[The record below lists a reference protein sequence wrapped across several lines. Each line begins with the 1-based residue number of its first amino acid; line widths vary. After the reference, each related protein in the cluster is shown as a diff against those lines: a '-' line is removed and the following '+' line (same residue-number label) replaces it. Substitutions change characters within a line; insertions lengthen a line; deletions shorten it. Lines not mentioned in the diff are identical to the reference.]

1 MKLYKFPAQAKV
13 DRLISKNKFY
23 EQGKANTKIEQLFV
37 DQVENIRWAYK
48 LASSTIHLQ
57 DQEDLKEIQI
67 FRVKSRVTDLDVSIL
82 SFIDKLILTP
92 IIFEV
97 VYQDKVKV
105 FATYKR
111 LNQVD
116 KAKAVIGQYYASDWL
131 DDAGRVELPLYLNL
145 ADLYEHFLTQ
155 LLPIASSEDLENDD
169 EPVSIELKLQKAQ
182 QIEALQKQI
191 KKLESKLRNE
201 KQFNKKVQYNDS
213 LRKLRDEYK
222 KLKKWYLVKQIS
234 KCH

>member
-1 MKLYKFPAQAKV
+1 MKLYKFPQQAKV
-13 DRLISKNKFY
+13 DRLIPKNKFY

-67 FRVKSRVTDLDVSIL
+67 FRVKSRVEDLDVSIL

-105 FATYKR
+105 VATYKR
-111 LNQVD
+111 LNQSN
-116 KAKAVIGQYYASDWL
+116 KTKAVIGQYYASEWL
-131 DDAGRVELPLYLNL
+131 EDHDRIELPIYLKL
-145 ADLYEHFLTQ
+145 ADLYEHFIAQ
-155 LLPIASSEDLENDD
+155 ILPIALSKDQENDN
-169 EPVSIELKLQKAQ
+169 ESVSIELQLQKSQ
-182 QIEALQKQI
+182 QLESLQKQ
-191 KKLESKLRNE
+191 LNQLQSKLRNE
-201 KQFNKKVQYNDS
+201 RQFNRRVELN
-213 LRKLRDEYK
+213 
-222 KLKKWYLVKQIS
+222 KQLQNLQLQINRI
-234 KCH
+234 H

>member
-1 MKLYKFPAQAKV
+1 MKLYKFPPQAKV
-13 DRLISKNKFY
+13 DRLIPKNKFY

-67 FRVKSRVTDLDVSIL
+67 FRVKSRVEDLDVSIL

-105 FATYKR
+105 VATYKR
-111 LNQVD
+111 LNLAD
-116 KAKAVIGQYYASDWL
+116 KTKAVIGQYYASEWL
-131 DDAGRVELPLYLNL
+131 EDHDRIELPLYLKL
-145 ADLYEHFLTQ
+145 ADLYEYFIAQ
-155 LLPIASSEDLENDD
+155 ILPITSSEDSGEDD
-169 EPVSIELKLQKAQ
+169 ESISIELKLQRAQ
-182 QIEALQKQI
+182 QLESLQKQLD
-191 KKLESKLRNE
+191 KLKSKLRTE
-201 KQFNKKVQYNDS
+201 KQFNRKVELNKHIHALESD
-213 LRKLRDEYK
+213 LNKL
-222 KLKKWYLVKQIS
+222 VN
-234 KCH
+234 

>member
-1 MKLYKFPAQAKV
+1 MKLYQFPQQAKV
-13 DRLISKNKFY
+13 NQLIPKNKFY

-67 FRVKSRVTDLDVSIL
+67 FRVKSRVEDLDVSIL

-105 FATYKR
+105 VASYKR
-111 LNQVD
+111 LSQAD
-116 KAKAVIGQYYASDWL
+116 KTKAVIGQYYASEWL
-131 DDAGRVELPLYLNL
+131 EDHDRIELPFYLKL
-145 ADLYEHFLTQ
+145 ADLYEHFSEQ
-155 LLPIASSEDLENDD
+155 LLPLAVSGEQHQDRESISLE
-169 EPVSIELKLQKAQ
+169 IKLQKAQ
-182 QIEALQKQI
+182 QLESLQKQLD
-191 KKLESKLRNE
+191 KLKSKLRNE
-201 KQFNKKVQYNDS
+201 KQFNRRVELN
-213 LRKLRDEYK
+213 
-222 KLKKWYLVKQIS
+222 KQLQNLQLQINRI
-234 KCH
+234 H

>member
-1 MKLYKFPAQAKV
+1 MKLYKFPQQAKV
-13 DRLISKNKFY
+13 DRLIPKNKFY

-67 FRVKSRVTDLDVSIL
+67 FRVKSRVEDLDVSIL

-105 FATYKR
+105 VATYKR
-111 LNQVD
+111 LNQAD
-116 KAKAVIGQYYASDWL
+116 KTKAVIGQYYASEWL
-131 DDAGRVELPLYLNL
+131 EDRDRVELPLYLKL
-145 ADLYEHFLTQ
+145 ADLYEHFIAQ
-155 LLPIASSEDLENDD
+155 ILPIALSQDQENDD
-169 EPVSIELKLQKAQ
+169 ESVSIELKLQKAQ
-182 QIEALQKQI
+182 QLESLQKQLD
-191 KKLESKLRNE
+191 KLKSKLRTE
-201 KQFNKKVQYNDS
+201 KQFNRKVELNKHIHALESD
-213 LRKLRDEYK
+213 LNKL
-222 KLKKWYLVKQIS
+222 VN
-234 KCH
+234 

>member
-1 MKLYKFPAQAKV
+1 MKLYQFPQQAKV
-13 DRLISKNKFY
+13 NQLIPKNKFY

-67 FRVKSRVTDLDVSIL
+67 FRVKSRVEDLDVSIL

-105 FATYKR
+105 VASYKR
-111 LNQVD
+111 LSQAD
-116 KAKAVIGQYYASDWL
+116 KTKAVIGQYYASEWL
-131 DDAGRVELPLYLNL
+131 VDHNRVELPLYLKL
-145 ADLYEHFLTQ
+145 ADLYEHFIAQ
-155 LLPIASSEDLENDD
+155 ILPIASSKDLENDD
-169 EPVSIELKLQKAQ
+169 ESVSIELQLQKAQ
-182 QIEALQKQI
+182 QLQSLQKQLD
-191 KKLESKLRNE
+191 KLKSKLRNE
-201 KQFNKKVQYNDS
+201 KQFNRRVELN
-213 LRKLRDEYK
+213 
-222 KLKKWYLVKQIS
+222 KQLQDLQLQINRI
-234 KCH
+234 H

>member
-1 MKLYKFPAQAKV
+1 MKLYKFPQQAKV
-13 DRLISKNKFY
+13 DRLIPKNKFY

-67 FRVKSRVTDLDVSIL
+67 FRVKSRVEDLDVSIL

-105 FATYKR
+105 VATYKR
-111 LNQVD
+111 LNQAD
-116 KAKAVIGQYYASDWL
+116 KTKAVIGQYYASEWL
-131 DDAGRVELPLYLNL
+131 EDHDRVELPLYLKL
-145 ADLYEHFLTQ
+145 ADLYEHFIEQ
-155 LLPIASSEDLENDD
+155 LLPIPQVDGVSVKDNQTIQEKLHLAEQLESLEKQIAQLKSKMKRDQQFNRKVLLNQKIIDLE
-169 EPVSIELKLQKAQ
+169 
-182 QIEALQKQI
+182 
-191 KKLESKLRNE
+191 
-201 KQFNKKVQYNDS
+201 
-213 LRKLRDEYK
+213 K
-222 KLKKWYLVKQIS
+222 KLKDCQE
-234 KCH
+234 

>member
-1 MKLYKFPAQAKV
+1 MKLYKFPPQAKV
-13 DRLISKNKFY
+13 DRLIPKNKFY

-67 FRVKSRVTDLDVSIL
+67 FRVKSRVEDLDVSIL

-105 FATYKR
+105 VATYKR
-111 LNQVD
+111 LNQSN
-116 KAKAVIGQYYASDWL
+116 KTKAVIGQYYASEWL
-131 DDAGRVELPLYLNL
+131 EDHDRIELPLYLKL
-145 ADLYEHFLTQ
+145 ADLYEHFIAQ
-155 LLPIASSEDLENDD
+155 ILPIALSKDQENDN
-169 EPVSIELKLQKAQ
+169 ESVSIELQLQKSQ
-182 QIEALQKQI
+182 QLESLQKQLD
-191 KKLESKLRNE
+191 KLKSKLRAE
-201 KQFNKKVQYNDS
+201 KQFNRKVELNKHIHALESD
-213 LRKLRDEYK
+213 LK
-222 KLKKWYLVKQIS
+222 KLVN
-234 KCH
+234 

>member
-1 MKLYKFPAQAKV
+1 MKIYKFPQQAKV
-13 DRLISKNKFY
+13 DRLIPKNKFY

-67 FRVKSRVTDLDVSIL
+67 FRVKSRVEDLDVSIL

-105 FATYKR
+105 VATYKR
-111 LNQVD
+111 LNQAD
-116 KAKAVIGQYYASDWL
+116 KTKTVIGQYYASEWL
-131 DDAGRVELPLYLNL
+131 EDHDRIELPLYLKL
-145 ADLYEHFLTQ
+145 ADLYEHFIAQ
-155 LLPIASSEDLENDD
+155 ILPITSSEDSGDDD
-169 EPVSIELKLQKAQ
+169 ESVSIELKLQKAQ
-182 QIEALQKQI
+182 QLESLQKQLD
-191 KKLESKLRNE
+191 KLKSKLRTE
-201 KQFNKKVQYNDS
+201 KQFNRRVEMNKKINLLS
-213 LRKLRDEYK
+213 DEINNLFK
-222 KLKKWYLVKQIS
+222 
-234 KCH
+234 

>member
-1 MKLYKFPAQAKV
+1 MKLYQFPQQAKV
-13 DRLISKNKFY
+13 NQLIPKNKFY

-67 FRVKSRVTDLDVSIL
+67 FRVKSRVEDLDVSIL

-105 FATYKR
+105 VASYKR
-111 LNQVD
+111 LSQAD
-116 KAKAVIGQYYASDWL
+116 KTKAVIGQYYASEWL
-131 DDAGRVELPLYLNL
+131 VDHNRVELPLYLKL
-145 ADLYEHFLTQ
+145 ADLYEHFIAQ
-155 LLPIASSEDLENDD
+155 ILPIASNKDLENDD
-169 EPVSIELKLQKAQ
+169 ESVSIELQLQKAQ
-182 QIEALQKQI
+182 QLESLQKQFDQ
-191 KKLESKLRNE
+191 LQSKLRNE
-201 KQFNKKVQYNDS
+201 RQFNRRVELN
-213 LRKLRDEYK
+213 
-222 KLKKWYLVKQIS
+222 KQLQNLQLQINRI
-234 KCH
+234 H

>member
-1 MKLYKFPAQAKV
+1 MKLYKFPQQAKV
-13 DRLISKNKFY
+13 NQLIPKNKFY

-67 FRVKSRVTDLDVSIL
+67 FRVKSRVEDLDVSIL

-105 FATYKR
+105 VASYKR
-111 LNQVD
+111 LSQAD
-116 KAKAVIGQYYASDWL
+116 KTKAVIGQYYASEWL
-131 DDAGRVELPLYLNL
+131 EDHNRVELPLYLKL
-145 ADLYEHFLTQ
+145 ADLYEHFIAQ
-155 LLPIASSEDLENDD
+155 ILPIASSKDLENDD
-169 EPVSIELKLQKAQ
+169 ESVSIELQLQKAQ
-182 QIEALQKQI
+182 QLESLQKQ
-191 KKLESKLRNE
+191 LAQLQSKLRNE
-201 KQFNKKVQYNDS
+201 RQFNRRVELN
-213 LRKLRDEYK
+213 
-222 KLKKWYLVKQIS
+222 KQLQNLQLQINRI
-234 KCH
+234 H

>member
-1 MKLYKFPAQAKV
+1 MKLYKFPPQAKV
-13 DRLISKNKFY
+13 DRLIPKNKFY

-67 FRVKSRVTDLDVSIL
+67 FRVKSRVEDLDVSIL

-105 FATYKR
+105 VATYKR
-111 LNQVD
+111 LNQAD
-116 KAKAVIGQYYASDWL
+116 KTKMVIGQYYASEWL
-131 DDAGRVELPLYLNL
+131 EDHDRVELPIYLKL
-145 ADLYEHFLTQ
+145 ADLYEHFIAQ
-155 LLPIASSEDLENDD
+155 ILPIALSKDQENDN
-169 EPVSIELKLQKAQ
+169 ESFSIELQLQKSQ
-182 QIEALQKQI
+182 QLESLQKQLD
-191 KKLESKLRNE
+191 KLKSKLRTE
-201 KQFNKKVQYNDS
+201 KQFNRKVELNKHIHALESD
-213 LRKLRDEYK
+213 LK
-222 KLKKWYLVKQIS
+222 KLVN
-234 KCH
+234 

>member
-1 MKLYKFPAQAKV
+1 MKLYKFPRQAKV
-13 DRLISKNKFY
+13 DRLIPKNKFY

-67 FRVKSRVTDLDVSIL
+67 FRVKSRVEDLDVSIL

-105 FATYKR
+105 VATYKR
-111 LNQVD
+111 LNQAD
-116 KAKAVIGQYYASDWL
+116 KTKAVIGQYYASEWL
-131 DDAGRVELPLYLNL
+131 EDHDRIELPLYLKL
-145 ADLYEHFLTQ
+145 ADLYEHFIAQ
-155 LLPIASSEDLENDD
+155 ILPITSSEDSGDDD
-169 EPVSIELKLQKAQ
+169 ESVSIELKLQKAQ
-182 QIEALQKQI
+182 QLESLQKQLD
-191 KKLESKLRNE
+191 KLKSKLRNE
-201 KQFNKKVQYNDS
+201 KQFNRRVELN
-213 LRKLRDEYK
+213 
-222 KLKKWYLVKQIS
+222 KQLQNLQLQINRI
-234 KCH
+234 H

>member
-1 MKLYKFPAQAKV
+1 MKLYKFPQQAKV
-13 DRLISKNKFY
+13 DRLIPKNKFY

-67 FRVKSRVTDLDVSIL
+67 FRVKSRVEDLDVSIL

-105 FATYKR
+105 VATYKR
-111 LNQVD
+111 LNQAD
-116 KAKAVIGQYYASDWL
+116 KTKAVIGQYYASEWL
-131 DDAGRVELPLYLNL
+131 EDHDRVELPIYLKL
-145 ADLYEHFLTQ
+145 ADLYEHFIAQ
-155 LLPIASSEDLENDD
+155 ILPIALSKDQENDN
-169 EPVSIELKLQKAQ
+169 ESFSIELQLQKSQ
-182 QIEALQKQI
+182 QLESLQKQLD
-191 KKLESKLRNE
+191 KLKSKLRTE
-201 KQFNKKVQYNDS
+201 KQFNRKVELNKHIHALESD
-213 LRKLRDEYK
+213 LNKL
-222 KLKKWYLVKQIS
+222 VN
-234 KCH
+234 